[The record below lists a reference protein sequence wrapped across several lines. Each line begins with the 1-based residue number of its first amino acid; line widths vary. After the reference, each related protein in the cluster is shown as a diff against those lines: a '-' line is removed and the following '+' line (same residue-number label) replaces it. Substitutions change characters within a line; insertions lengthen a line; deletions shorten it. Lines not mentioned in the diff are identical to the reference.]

1 MIGIMSGATR
11 EIRPVIIENTII
23 TTPIIPKISNTLQI
37 LEPTTLPSDISP
49 CPCNADDNEMRSS
62 GDEVPIPTIVRPITN
77 LDNLARCAIAT
88 DDSTK

>member
-1 MIGIMSGATR
+1 MLNGKSLFNVLRSMVNGF
-11 EIRPVIIENTII
+11 IIAV
-23 TTPIIPKISNTLQI
+23 IPKISNTLQI
-37 LEPTTLPSDISP
+37 LEPTTLPSVISP